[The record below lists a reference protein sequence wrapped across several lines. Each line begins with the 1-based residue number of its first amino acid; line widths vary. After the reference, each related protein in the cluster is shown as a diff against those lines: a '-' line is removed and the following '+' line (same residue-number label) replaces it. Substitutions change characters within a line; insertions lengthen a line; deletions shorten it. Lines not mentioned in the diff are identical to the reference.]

1 MLFNKCLEKLSSVV
15 QHKLQEKQV
24 YNNNNNI
31 NTTSNN
37 NNNNSNNNNNNNNKN
52 KNNNDNVINN
62 NNEYNKQR
70 NVEYERAIQAHYGGS
85 KEDKSRERSK
95 KSSKRK
101 TAQPPKERTPEDTP
115 AEVPCMTHDEL
126 ARIIRGATRTGPS
139 QSIPNPHHHRR
150 ARLPLSTQ
158 TSSSLSTSTE
168 SLQHV
173 PTRQAP
179 PPPGRQAS
187 YPATPTPNSWSA
199 TPPQF
204 PAHLLGGSGS
214 GSSSTPGQLLL
225 LANQRVQL
233 YGFTWFHGNLSGKEA
248 EKLIL
253 ERGKNGSFL
262 VRESQSKPGDFVLSV
277 RTDDKVT
284 HVMIRWQDNKYD
296 VGGGESFGTLSEL
309 IGHYKRNPM
318 VETCGTVVHLRQ
330 PFNATKITAA
340 GGINARVEQ
349 LVKGGFWEEF
359 ESLQQDSRDTFS
371 RNEGYKTENRLKNRY
386 RNILPYDHT
395 RVKLLDVDHSVAG
408 AEYIN
413 ANYIRL
419 PTDGDLYNMSSS
431 SESLNSSVPSCPACT
446 AAQTQRNCPNCQ
458 VLNKTCV
465 QCAVK
470 TAILPYSNCATCSR
484 KSDSLSKHK
493 RSESSASSSPSNGVL
508 NNGPGTPTNLSGG
521 ASSCLAGLLKKQ
533 SGESSLYGSG
543 SGSIAERER
552 ERERER
558 EAYIKTY
565 IATQGCLLTQQV
577 NTVTDFWNM
586 IWQENTRVI
595 VMTTKEYERGKEK
608 CARYWPDEG
617 KTEQF
622 GPARIQCVSENST
635 SDYTLREFLASWRDQ
650 PPRRIFH
657 YHFQVWPDHG
667 VPADPGCVLNFLQDV
682 NTRQSQLAQAGE
694 KPGPIC
700 VHCSAGIGRTGT
712 FIVIDMI
719 LDQIVRNGLD
729 TEIDI
734 QRTIQM
740 VRSQRSGLVQTEA
753 QYKFVYYAVQH
764 YIQTLIARKRAE
776 EQSLQVGREYTN
788 IKYTGEIGNDSQRSP
803 LPPAISSISL
813 ASSKNSL
820 TPSISSSTD
829 SGVGMGMGA
838 GAGMGMGMGNIG
850 AVAAAGAGNKHA
862 GKQPPPPLL
871 NTNSNCSSN
880 NNNNGNC
887 NNKDGSNTSSSS
899 SSNNSCN
906 GIGIGSSNGNINALL
921 GGIVLRKQHQREEQ
935 SSPVSGG
942 GGAGKQQLQHQ
953 QQPQQSQ
960 QQQQQQQQQQPAP
973 PVRPRPG
980 ILKLLTSPVIFQQN
994 TKTFPKT

>member
-1 MLFNKCLEKLSSVV
+1 MSSRRWFHPTISGIEAEKL
-15 QHKLQEKQV
+15 LQEQGFDGSFLARLSSSNPGAFTLSVRRGNEVTHIKIQ
-24 YNNNNNI
+24 NNG
-31 NTTSNN
+31 
-37 NNNNSNNNNNNNNKN
+37 
-52 KNNNDNVINN
+52 DFFDL
-62 NNEYNKQR
+62 
-70 NVEYERAIQAHYGGS
+70 YGGEKFATLPELVQYYMENGEL
-85 KEDKSRERSK
+85 KEKNGQAIELKQPLICAEPTTER
-95 KSSKRK
+95 
-101 TAQPPKERTPEDTP
+101 
-115 AEVPCMTHDEL
+115 
-126 ARIIRGATRTGPS
+126 
-139 QSIPNPHHHRR
+139 
-150 ARLPLSTQ
+150 
-158 TSSSLSTSTE
+158 
-168 SLQHV
+168 
-173 PTRQAP
+173 
-179 PPPGRQAS
+179 
-187 YPATPTPNSWSA
+187 
-199 TPPQF
+199 
-204 PAHLLGGSGS
+204 
-214 GSSSTPGQLLL
+214 
-225 LANQRVQL
+225 
-233 YGFTWFHGNLSGKEA
+233 WFHGNLSGKEA

-253 ERGKNGSFL
+253 DRGKNGSFL

-284 HVMIRWQDNKYD
+284 HVMIRWQDKKYD
-296 VGGGESFGTLSEL
+296 VGGGESFATLSEL
-309 IGHYKRNPM
+309 IEHYKRNPM

-330 PFNATKITAA
+330 PFNATRITAA
-340 GGINARVEQ
+340 GINARVEQ

-371 RNEGYKTENRLKNRY
+371 RNEGYKPENRLKNRY

-395 RVKLLDVDHSVAG
+395 RVKLLDVENSVAG

-446 AAQTQRNCPNCQ
+446 AAQTQRNCSSCQ

-470 TAILPYSNCATCSR
+470 SATLPYSNCATCSR

-493 RSESSASSSPSNGVL
+493 RSESSASSSPSSGYGSSAASGVSSV
-508 NNGPGTPTNLSGG
+508 NGPGTPTNLTGG
-521 ASSCLAGLLKKQ
+521 TAGCLAGLLKKH
-533 SGESSLYGSG
+533 SSDSSYVPGSG
-543 SGSIAERER
+543 SVTGAGVGSMSMAERER
-552 ERERER
+552 EMF
-558 EAYIKTY
+558 KTY
-565 IATQGCLLTQQV
+565 IATQGCLLTPQV

-586 IWQENTRVI
+586 VWQENTRVI

-617 KTEQF
+617 KAEQF
-622 GPARIQCVSENST
+622 GQARIQCVSENST
-635 SDYTLREFLASWRDQ
+635 SDYTLREFLVSWRDQ
-650 PPRRIFH
+650 PARRIFH

-813 ASSKNSL
+813 VPSKTPL
-820 TPSISSSTD
+820 TPPSAD
-829 SGVGMGMGA
+829 SGIGMDLGLGVGMGMGMV
-838 GAGMGMGMGNIG
+838 MG
-850 AVAAAGAGNKHA
+850 VGNKHA
-862 GKQPPPPLL
+862 SKQQPPLPVV
-871 NTNSNCSSN
+871 NCN
-880 NNNNGNC
+880 NNNNGSGNSVRSC
-887 NNKDGSNTSSSS
+887 NNGSSSS
-899 SSNNSCN
+899 SSNSHSSSSN
-906 GIGIGSSNGNINALL
+906 GSSSNSSNGNSHFNALL
-921 GGIVLRKQHQREEQ
+921 GGIGFGPGGNARK
-935 SSPVSGG
+935 SNFYSDSL
-942 GGAGKQQLQHQ
+942 KQQQ
-953 QQPQQSQ
+953 QLQ
-960 QQQQQQQQQQPAP
+960 QQQQQQQREEQANAPAGAAKYKNIPKDMIGLRP
-973 PVRPRPG
+973 PSHAPALPPPPTPPR
-980 ILKLLTSPVIFQQN
+980 
-994 TKTFPKT
+994 KT